1 MPSVTA
7 GLPAA
12 ASTAA
17 ASTGQRTGHFLG
29 ARGAP
34 SAPKRANNR
43 QKRSVRRATRP
54 AMSPLFACTGNLS
67 RRDSVPSVPG
77 LVHLLRLFRRRRD
90 TVRHVLGPECDD
102 ALPSY
107 ARCQRPDSD
116 LSQWSVPSSAR
127 GPSNQSPGPP
137 RESSRRAS
145 PWDALRAQQQQQQ
158 QQWQRRAPPKPE
170 QLRSQCSQF
179 KARARR
185 LPTPLL
191 MDSLK
196 RCARRLYARTRLRA
210 PSLASDNTWASSASR
225 RRRRRRTKKPP
236 ALRLDGKAVLLGAP
250 ALPRPGRKPEV
261 TARLWL
267 KFFELQRD
275 ARRKGLRNERLLDNF
290 RDDLK
295 TEHMWSL
302 VSPGGPDPVGGP

>member
-1 MPSVTA
+1 
-7 GLPAA
+7 
-12 ASTAA
+12 
-17 ASTGQRTGHFLG
+17 
-29 ARGAP
+29 
-34 SAPKRANNR
+34 
-43 QKRSVRRATRP
+43 
-54 AMSPLFACTGNLS
+54 MSPLFACTGNLS
-67 RRDSVPSVPG
+67 RRDAAPSVPG
-77 LVHLLRLFRRRRD
+77 LVQLLRLFRRRRD
-90 TVRHVLGPECDD
+90 TVRHGLGPECDD

-127 GPSNQSPGPP
+127 GPPTPGPP
-137 RESSRRAS
+137 RRAS

-158 QQWQRRAPPKPE
+158 RRQPQEPQPRQQWQRRAPPKPE

-250 ALPRPGRKPEV
+250 PALPRPGRKPEV

-302 VSPGGPDPVGGP
+302 VSPAGPDPVGGP

>member
-1 MPSVTA
+1 
-7 GLPAA
+7 
-12 ASTAA
+12 
-17 ASTGQRTGHFLG
+17 
-29 ARGAP
+29 
-34 SAPKRANNR
+34 
-43 QKRSVRRATRP
+43 
-54 AMSPLFACTGNLS
+54 MSPLFACTGNLS

-116 LSQWSVPSSAR
+116 LSQWSVPS
-127 GPSNQSPGPP
+127 
-137 RESSRRAS
+137 
-145 PWDALRAQQQQQQ
+145 
-158 QQWQRRAPPKPE
+158 APPKPE